1 MTEPPDE
8 ELVARLVAHADGRAF
23 EALVRRHQSRV
34 RNWLRQ
40 LTRDA
45 ALADDLAQDV
55 FIVVWER
62 AYSFAGK
69 GSFVAW
75 VMKVAYN
82 QYLQAR
88 RKRGV
93 PLVFGTEV
101 EEATPDGQE
110 WPDVAKMLAVVGPD
124 ERLVLTLC
132 FAHGMSHG
140 EVAEVLDMPLGTVKS
155 HVQRGRA
162 KIRARFGVPATRE
175 CGGGR
180 E

>member
-1 MTEPPDE
+1 MTEPSDE
-8 ELVARLVAHADGRAF
+8 ELVARVVTHSDGRAF
-23 EALVRRHQSRV
+23 EKLVRRHQSRV

-40 LTRDA
+40 LTRDPA
-45 ALADDLAQDV
+45 YADDLAQDV

-69 GSFVAW
+69 GSFAAW

-88 RKRGV
+88 RN
-93 PLVFGTEV
+93 
-101 EEATPDGQE
+101 
-110 WPDVAKMLAVVGPD
+110 
-124 ERLVLTLC
+124 
-132 FAHGMSHG
+132 
-140 EVAEVLDMPLGTVKS
+140 MPLGTVKS

-162 KIRARFGVPATRE
+162 KIRAKFGVPKARE
-175 CGGGR
+175 CSGGK

>member
-1 MTEPPDE
+1 MMDSSDE
-8 ELVARLVAHADGRAF
+8 ELVARVVARADSRAF
-23 EALVRRHQSRV
+23 DLLVRRHQSRV

-45 ALADDLAQDV
+45 AYADDLAQDV

-62 AYSFAGK
+62 AYSFAGT
-69 GSFVAW
+69 GSFSAW
-75 VMKVAYN
+75 LMKVAYN

-88 RKRGV
+88 RKRSI
-93 PLVFGTEV
+93 PLVFGTEAEDV
-101 EEATPDGQE
+101 APDGQE
-110 WPDVAKMLAVVGPD
+110 WPDVAKMLAAVGPE

-162 KIRARFGVPATRE
+162 KIRARFGVPTVRE
-175 CGGGR
+175 CNGR

>member
-1 MTEPPDE
+1 MSEPSDE
-8 ELVARLVAHADGRAF
+8 ELVARVVTADSRAF
-23 EALVRRHQSRV
+23 EVLVRRHQSRV

-45 ALADDLAQDV
+45 AHADDLAQDV

-62 AYSFAGK
+62 AYSFSGK

-82 QYLQAR
+82 HYLQAR

-93 PLVFGTEV
+93 PLVFGTGA
-101 EEATPDGQE
+101 EEATADTQQ
-110 WPDVAKMLAVVGPD
+110 WPDVAKMLAVVNAD
-124 ERLVLTLC
+124 ERLVLLLC

-140 EVAEVLDMPLGTVKS
+140 DVAEVLGMPLGTVKS
-155 HVQRGRA
+155 HAQRGRA
-162 KIRARFGVPATRE
+162 KIRARFGVKEARE
-175 CGGGR
+175 CNGR

>member
-1 MTEPPDE
+1 MSEPSDE
-8 ELVARLVAHADGRAF
+8 ELVARVVISDSRAF
-23 EALVRRHQSRV
+23 EVLVRRHQGRV

-62 AYSFAGK
+62 AYSFSGK
-69 GSFVAW
+69 GSFAAW
-75 VMKVAYN
+75 IMKIAYN
-82 QYLQAR
+82 HYLQAR
-88 RKRGV
+88 RKRSV
-93 PLVFGTEV
+93 PLVFGSDAEP
-101 EEATPDGQE
+101 AAPDGQE
-110 WPDVAKMLAVVGPD
+110 WPDVARMLAVVGAE
-124 ERLVLTLC
+124 ERLVLILC

-140 EVAEVLDMPLGTVKS
+140 DVADVLEMPLGTVKS

-162 KIRARFGVPATRE
+162 KIRARFGVPEARE
-175 CGGGR
+175 CNGR

>member
-1 MTEPPDE
+1 MTEPSDE
-8 ELVARLVAHADGRAF
+8 DLVARVVTSADGRAF
-23 EALVRRHQSRV
+23 EVLVRRHQRRV

-45 ALADDLAQDV
+45 AYADDLAQDV

-82 QYLQAR
+82 HYLQAR

-93 PLVFGTEV
+93 PLVFGTEAEDV
-101 EEATPDGQE
+101 APDGQE

-162 KIRARFGVPATRE
+162 KIRARFGVPEARE
-175 CGGGR
+175 CNGGR
-180 E
+180 K

>member
-1 MTEPPDE
+1 MSEPSDE
-8 ELVARLVAHADGRAF
+8 ELVARVVTSDSRAF
-23 EALVRRHQSRV
+23 DVLVRRHQGRV

-45 ALADDLAQDV
+45 GRADDLAQDV
-55 FIVVWER
+55 FIIVWER

-69 GSFVAW
+69 GSFAAW
-75 VMKVAYN
+75 LMKIAYN

-93 PLVFGTEV
+93 PLVFGSD
-101 EEATPDGQE
+101 ADIASPDGQE
-110 WPDVAKMLAVVGPD
+110 WPDVDKMLAVVGAE

-140 EVAEVLDMPLGTVKS
+140 EVAAVLDMPLGTVKS

-162 KIRARFGVPATRE
+162 KIRARFGLADPRE
-175 CGGGR
+175 CSNGR

>member
-1 MTEPPDE
+1 MTDPCDE
-8 ELVARLVAHADGRAF
+8 ELVARVVANSDSHAF
-23 EALVRRHQSRV
+23 EALVRRHQRRV

-45 ALADDLAQDV
+45 AYADDLAQDV

-69 GSFVAW
+69 GSFAAW
-75 VMKVAYN
+75 IMKVAYN
-82 QYLQAR
+82 HYLQAR

-93 PLVFGTEV
+93 ALVFGSDAEGV
-101 EEATPDGQE
+101 APDGQE
-110 WPDVAKMLAVVGPD
+110 WPDVAKMLAVVGAE
-124 ERLVLTLC
+124 ERLVLILC

-140 EVAEVLDMPLGTVKS
+140 DVAEVLEMPLGTVKS

-162 KIRARFGVPATRE
+162 KIRAKFGVADARE
-175 CGGGR
+175 CGGR

>member
-1 MTEPPDE
+1 MTEPSDE
-8 ELVARLVAHADGRAF
+8 ELVARVVTHSDSRAF
-23 EALVRRHQSRV
+23 EVLVRRHQRRV

-45 ALADDLAQDV
+45 AYADDLAQDV

-69 GSFVAW
+69 GSFAAW

-82 QYLQAR
+82 HYLQAR
-88 RKRGV
+88 RKRSV
-93 PLVFGTEV
+93 PLVFGGDA
-101 EEATPDGQE
+101 EAQAPDGQE
-110 WPDVAKMLAVVGPD
+110 WPDVAKMLAVVGAE
-124 ERLVLTLC
+124 ERLVLILC

-140 EVAEVLDMPLGTVKS
+140 EVAEVLEMPLGTVKS

-162 KIRARFGVPATRE
+162 KIRARFGVPEARE
-175 CGGGR
+175 CNGGR

>member
-1 MTEPPDE
+1 MNEPADE
-8 ELVARLVAHADGRAF
+8 ELVARVVTHSDGRAF
-23 EALVRRHQSRV
+23 EVLVRRHQQRV

-45 ALADDLAQDV
+45 AYADDLAQDV

-62 AYSFAGK
+62 AHSFAGK
-69 GSFVAW
+69 GSFAAW

-82 QYLQAR
+82 HYLQAR

-93 PLVFGTEV
+93 PLVFGS
-101 EEATPDGQE
+101 EAEDTAPDGQE
-110 WPDVAKMLAVVGPD
+110 WPDAARMLAVVSAD
-124 ERLVLTLC
+124 ERLVLMLC
-132 FAHGMSHG
+132 FAHGLSHS
-140 EVAEVLDMPLGTVKS
+140 EAAEVLDMPLGTVKS

-162 KIRARFGVPATRE
+162 KIRAKFGVPEARE
-175 CGGGR
+175 CGGR